1 MRKFFY
7 PKLAADTMK
16 KNRRIY
22 FPYIMTCILTVMM
35 YYIISSLKSNPSLA
49 NIYGGTIIQE
59 MMNLGSGIMSVFA
72 VIFLFYTNSFLM
84 KQRKREFGLYNILGM
99 EKRHIARIIF
109 YETLYILCISLLLGF
124 VLGIL
129 LDKLMFLLLL
139 NIFRVDVTLGFYVS
153 PQAFGHTIRLFA
165 VLFGLLLLN
174 SLRQIYRSSPLELLK
189 SRSVGEKPPRS
200 KWLLTLV
207 GFLFLGTGYYMSIT
221 IEDPVTALA
230 LFFVAVLLVILG
242 TYCLFIAGG
251 VTLLKALQKNKR
263 YYYKTRH
270 FIALSGMIY
279 RMKQNAAGLANICI
293 LSTMVMVMVSST
305 VSMYASIDSQVAVML
320 PRDMTMTLRANDET
334 DIRTALEEVRTV
346 FEEKGLETEHELDF
360 TYLPFTAFQE
370 GDTFTTENLS
380 TANTNY
386 FCDISVLTLDDYN
399 RLQGTSETLDPDEV
413 LTFEMSDSNE
423 TFAYD
428 TATFLGQTFS
438 VKKIVPA
445 FEGLDVS
452 HNNNIYPACYFVV
465 KDMDTLQKLAVS
477 EMGGTDPAYP
487 NLRYIYMT
495 DVTGDDATLL
505 EAYQELDAYSY
516 TWTKLLN
523 FRCRPSLM
531 ESYLSMYGGLLFLGI
546 FLGTLF
552 LLMTVLI
559 IYYKQISE
567 GYDDRSRF
575 EIMQKVGVSHG
586 EIKSSIHSQVLT
598 VFFLPLIAAGIHTAF
613 AFPMTSRMLKALSMN
628 QTDLFI
634 LCLIITFVVFTIF
647 YIIVYMLTART
658 YYKIVSSK

>member
-35 YYIISSLKSNPSLA
+35 YYIISSLKSNPNLA

-153 PQAFGHTIRLFA
+153 PQAFWHTIRLFA

-334 DIRTALEEVRTV
+334 DIRTALEEVRAV
-346 FEEKGLETEHELDF
+346 FEEKEETIAIRLPLCGEYTVE
-360 TYLPFTAFQE
+360 TYKLNRETSAFHNWVKLGAPKYPTQE
-370 GDTFTTENLS
+370 QIEYLKNASYTLSHARPTTTVRMEAI
-380 TANTNY
+380 TEKCIDAARKA
-386 FCDISVLTLDDYN
+386 I
-399 RLQGTSETLDPDEV
+399 
-413 LTFEMSDSNE
+413 
-423 TFAYD
+423 
-428 TATFLGQTFS
+428 
-438 VKKIVPA
+438 
-445 FEGLDVS
+445 
-452 HNNNIYPACYFVV
+452 
-465 KDMDTLQKLAVS
+465 AVS
-477 EMGGTDPAYP
+477 KISICRT
-487 NLRYIYMT
+487 
-495 DVTGDDATLL
+495 
-505 EAYQELDAYSY
+505 EL
-516 TWTKLLN
+516 
-523 FRCRPSLM
+523 
-531 ESYLSMYGGLLFLGI
+531 
-546 FLGTLF
+546 
-552 LLMTVLI
+552 
-559 IYYKQISE
+559 
-567 GYDDRSRF
+567 SRF
-575 EIMQKVGVSHG
+575 VSFR
-586 EIKSSIHSQVLT
+586 I
-598 VFFLPLIAAGIHTAF
+598 
-613 AFPMTSRMLKALSMN
+613 
-628 QTDLFI
+628 
-634 LCLIITFVVFTIF
+634 
-647 YIIVYMLTART
+647 
-658 YYKIVSSK
+658 